1 MENLKLSI
9 VLLCFA
15 FHFGS
20 SIRNKNEKK
29 FEESDVQPF
38 YNDLAEDKFMS
49 HNPNIFGNFVFKAI
63 FFYE

>member
-9 VLLCFA
+9 VLLCFV

-20 SIRNKNEKK
+20 SIRNKEKQ
-29 FEESDVQPF
+29 FEESVVQPF
-38 YNDLAEDKFMS
+38 YNDPAEDQFMS
-49 HNPNIFGNFVFKAI
+49 YNPNIFGNFVFKPI